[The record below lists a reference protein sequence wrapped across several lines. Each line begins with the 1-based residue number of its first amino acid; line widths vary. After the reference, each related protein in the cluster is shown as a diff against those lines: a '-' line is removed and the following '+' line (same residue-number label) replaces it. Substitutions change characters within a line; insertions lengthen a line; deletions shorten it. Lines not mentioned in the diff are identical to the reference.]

1 MTPYAHIL
9 DAIRTMEERGAEPS
23 FSDFE
28 AMAEILVE
36 EEESKDKEK

>member
-9 DAIRTMEERGAEPS
+9 DAIRTAEQAGVELDM
-23 FSDFE
+23 SDFE

-36 EEESKDKEK
+36 ETNQYSH